1 MNLMI
6 VPRKLGK
13 NRLLTQIGTEFA
25 VIWLKMRGDLKNSLV
40 LFEENYID
48 GSDHSDNVLVSKPYM
63 ERSADIDKDNPSLTE
78 EASFR
83 FPREI

>member
-25 VIWLKMRGDLKNSLV
+25 VIWLKMRGDLKFEVLV
-40 LFEENYID
+40 EEDYID